1 MLRNAR
7 EQHSLRVR
15 EAFSNKNCKQL
26 WDSVKDI
33 LNFKNGEALHVS
45 NEMETSV
52 GSFVR
57 EPVRMNEPLGRTN
70 RTGLFLSFVSFTI
83 RFTGNSTERTNEFLV
98 ALTPLSLTDSA
109 ENRAMACI
117 P

>member
-1 MLRNAR
+1 MR
-7 EQHSLRVR
+7 LRVAHKHLFTGGR
-15 EAFSNKNCKQL
+15 
-26 WDSVKDI
+26 DSATI
-33 LNFKNGEALHVS
+33 
-45 NEMETSV
+45 SV

-57 EPVRMNEPLGRTN
+57 KPVRINESLGRTN

-83 RFTGNSTERTNEFLV
+83 RFTGNSTERTNEFPV